1 MEQRDAPVRNQ
12 PVPKKMILDPSAYSM
27 TGNAEIPEE
36 TFDESDEITEWKGG
50 SSTFSIDED
59 DYDDEQVSMVDVR
72 VLPDSEEL

>member
-12 PVPKKMILDPSAYSM
+12 PIPKKMILDPSAYSM

-50 SSTFSIDED
+50 SSKFSIED
-59 DYDDEQVSMVDVR
+59 DDDEPVSMVSIQN
-72 VLPDSEEL
+72 LPDSEEL

>member
-12 PVPKKMILDPSAYSM
+12 PIPKKMILDPSAYSM

-50 SSTFSIDED
+50 SSKFSIED
-59 DYDDEQVSMVDVR
+59 DDEPVSMVSIQN
-72 VLPDSEEL
+72 LPDSEEL